1 MHDIPLIVISY
12 DRYADLW
19 KPFFTFFWKWWPDC
33 PFQVYLGTNH
43 QTYEDSRVISIKTG
57 NEVTWATRLRR
68 LLDRLDKPYVLTF
81 LEDFL
86 IEDKVDTA
94 RVVRLA
100 QVAVQN
106 RVGCLRLAPKPAP
119 SEPVDG
125 YPELGRILPG
135 DPYRITSQV
144 SFWKADTLRSLLS
157 PEYSIWDFEFKG
169 SISSL
174 NLADPLWCVWQ
185 PAIKYQHCIERG
197 QWLPWGRQ
205 VCRQA
210 GIEID
215 LKYRPPVQG
224 REMWRQIY
232 YRLRGRVF
240 WSLPRATQRKRWA
253 RIVERY
259 ANK

>member
-1 MHDIPLIVISY
+1 
-12 DRYADLW
+12 
-19 KPFFTFFWKWWPDC
+19 
-33 PFQVYLGTNH
+33 VYLGTNH

-57 NEVTWATRLRR
+57 DEVTWATRLRR
-68 LLDRLDKPYVLTF
+68 LLATLDKPYVLTF

-86 IEDKVDTA
+86 IEDKVETA

-100 QVAVQN
+100 QVAVKN
-106 RVGCLRLAPKPAP
+106 RVGCLRLAPNPAP

-174 NLADPLWCVWQ
+174 SLDDPLWCVWK
-185 PAIKYQHCIERG
+185 PAIKYQHCVERG
-197 QWLPWGRQ
+197 HWLPWGRH
-205 VCRQA
+205 VCWQA

-215 LKYRPPVQG
+215 LNYRPPVHG
-224 REMWRQIY
+224 RERWQQIY
-232 YRLRGRVF
+232 HRLRGRVF